1 MARVEKFFASKSPP
15 TPDEI
20 TKAFWSACH
29 GGQQAVAEY
38 LLERGADL
46 NWVGYEGCTPL
57 DVATRNHA
65 GALVQWLRDHG
76 ARSAK
81 VGLG

>member
-1 MARVEKFFASKSPP
+1 MIRVEMSFASESPP

-20 TKAFWSACH
+20 TNAFWSACH
-29 GGQQAVAEY
+29 GGQQAAAQY

-46 NWVGYEGCTPL
+46 NCVGYDGLTPL
-57 DVATRNHA
+57 DAATRS
-65 GALVQWLRDHG
+65 GASELVEWLHDRG

-81 VGLG
+81 ELN